1 MSIHLLIALSV
12 PVYSSHLPLLSLHVV
27 DICMDLT
34 VCLQGAIRLQG
45 GTDSSGRVEICNNN
59 VWGTVCNDGWG
70 TSETEVAC
78 RQLGRPFENAI
89 TLNGADVPDGTG
101 QIWLDDVEC
110 IGTEISLFNCTAMPI
125 GVHNCRHFEDIGV
138 NCQGINLNV

>member
-1 MSIHLLIALSV
+1 M
-12 PVYSSHLPLLSLHVV
+12 
-27 DICMDLT
+27 
-34 VCLQGAIRLQG
+34 CLQGAITLQV

-70 TSETEVAC
+70 TSETVIAC

-110 IGTEISLFNCTAMPI
+110 IGTEISLLT
-125 GVHNCRHFEDIGV
+125 VLL
-138 NCQGINLNV
+138 CQLGFTTVVILKILE